1 MKPKPAFKCGTSS
14 AALAENSDLT
24 TTEAEGLTP
33 RPGLKRILVPIDF
46 SNCSLRALN
55 YALMLAEPFRAT
67 VILLHV
73 LEPGGFGLEYLT
85 TPAEREDQLQLHL
98 QAERQR
104 LSSLHHK
111 RIGHRLPSETL
122 VRVGRAWSEIPDTAK
137 ALAADLIVLGAH
149 GESSFKSSLLGSTA
163 EGVVRHARCPV
174 LTVA

>member
-1 MKPKPAFKCGTSS
+1 MKPKPALKCDTS
-14 AALAENSDLT
+14 AALAEHSDPA
-24 TTEAEGLTP
+24 TTEAEGLNP
-33 RPGLKRILVPIDF
+33 RPGLKKILVPIDF

-55 YALMLAEPFRAT
+55 FAIMLAEPFRAT
-67 VILLHV
+67 VILLHI

-98 QAERQR
+98 QAEREK
-104 LSSLHHK
+104 LFALNHK

-149 GESSFKSSLLGSTA
+149 GESSFKNSALGSTA

-174 LTVA
+174 LTVG